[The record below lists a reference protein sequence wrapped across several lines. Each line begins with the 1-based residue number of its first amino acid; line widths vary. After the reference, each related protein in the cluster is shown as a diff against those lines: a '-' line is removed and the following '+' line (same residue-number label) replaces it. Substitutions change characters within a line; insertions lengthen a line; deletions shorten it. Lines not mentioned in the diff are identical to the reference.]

1 MLPQNITAL
10 GGRQAKILGNEHAK
24 NSAVL
29 LPLIS
34 VDNELQVL
42 FEKRSSKINSQP
54 AEICFP
60 GGGRDEQD
68 GSARNTAIRECCEE
82 LGITT
87 DNIEVIADLDIMV
100 SPLNVIVE
108 PFLAYIKD
116 HTLIK
121 ANPDE
126 VEYIFTVPLDFFI
139 KSPPKSSHISL
150 EMIFPDDY
158 PFELIQNGKD
168 YPFKAG
174 IFPQYFY
181 EWNQEVIW
189 GLTARILRHFIE
201 LIGGEPLTGGE
212 HD

>member
-1 MLPQNITAL
+1 MLPERIVGL

-24 NSAVL
+24 SSAVL

-34 VDNELQVL
+34 MDNELHVL
-42 FEKRSSKINSQP
+42 FEKRSHQINSQP

-60 GGGRDEQD
+60 GGGKDEQD

-82 LGITT
+82 LGITP
-87 DNIEVIADLDIMV
+87 DNIEIIADLDIMV

-108 PFLAYIKD
+108 PFLAYIKN

-139 KSPPKSSHISL
+139 QSPPKSSHISL

-158 PFELIQNGKD
+158 PFELIPGGRG
-168 YPFKAG
+168 YPFKTG

-181 EWNQEVIW
+181 VWNQEVIW

-201 LIGGEPLTGGE
+201 LISVKPLMGGAKA
-212 HD
+212 